1 LSPDTPESRRTG
13 AFYGLAAYGWW
24 GLAVIYFKAVAHV
37 PPLEVLAQ
45 RVVWSLPLLFGLL
58 ALRGRLGEIRAALR
72 DRRTL
77 AILLV
82 TTLLIGS
89 NWLIYIVAV
98 STGHI
103 LQSSLGYYINPLV
116 NVVLGM
122 AFLGER
128 LRPAQWASV
137 LLATA
142 GVLYLALSYGRPPW
156 FALSLAGTFA
166 LYGLLRK
173 TVRAEGSVGLTV
185 ETTLLLPAAL
195 GFLLVQGMRG
205 SLAFGHVSL
214 PTDLLLAASGLVT
227 AMPLIWFANAIRRL
241 PLTTMGFLQYLSPT
255 LQFLLAV
262 AVYGEP
268 FTRAHLLTFG
278 CIWTALALYSVD
290 AVLAARRR
298 ATAGSG
304 TPPPA

>member
-1 LSPDTPESRRTG
+1 ML
-13 AFYGLAAYGWW
+13 YGLAAYGWW
-24 GLAVIYFKAVAHV
+24 GLAVVYFKAVAHV
-37 PPLEVLAQ
+37 QPLEVLAH
-45 RVVWSLPLLFGLL
+45 RVVWSVPLLFGLL
-58 ALRGRLGEIRAALR
+58 ALRGRLGEVRAAFR

-77 AILLV
+77 LILFA

-122 AFLGER
+122 AFFHER
-128 LRPAQWASV
+128 LRPAQWVSV
-137 LLATA
+137 LLAAA
-142 GVLYLALSYGRPPW
+142 GVLYLALSFGRPPW
-156 FALSLAGTFA
+156 FALALAGTFA

-173 TVRAEGSVGLTV
+173 TVRAEGAVGLTV

-195 GFLLVQGMRG
+195 VFLLVQATRG
-205 SLAFGHVSL
+205 RPAFGHVSL
-214 PTDLLLAASGLVT
+214 ETDLLLLASGLMT
-227 AMPLIWFANAIRRL
+227 AIPLIWFANAIRRL

-268 FTRAHLLTFG
+268 FTRAHLVTFG
-278 CIWTALALYSVD
+278 CIWTALAVYSVD
-290 AVLAARRR
+290 AIWAAGGARR

-304 TPPPA
+304 TPPPV

>member
-1 LSPDTPESRRTG
+1 LTPNAPESRRTG
-13 AFYGLAAYGWW
+13 VLYGLAAYGWW

-45 RVVWSLPLLFGLL
+45 RVVWSVPLLFGLL
-58 ALRGRLGEIRAALR
+58 ALRGRLGEVRAVLR

-77 AILLV
+77 AILFL

-89 NWLIYIVAV
+89 NWLIYITAV
-98 STGHI
+98 TTGHI

-116 NVVLGM
+116 NVMLGM
-122 AFLGER
+122 AALGER

-137 LLATA
+137 LLAAA
-142 GVLYLALSYGRPPW
+142 GVLYLAFSYGRPPW
-156 FALSLAGTFA
+156 FALSLAATFA

-185 ETTLLLPAAL
+185 ETSLMLPAAL
-195 GFLLVQGMRG
+195 VFLLVQATQGRP
-205 SLAFGHVSL
+205 AFGHVSL
-214 PTDLLLAASGLVT
+214 QTDLLLLASGLMT
-227 AMPLIWFANAIRRL
+227 AMPLVWFANAIRRL

-268 FTRAHLLTFG
+268 FTRAHLVTFG
-278 CIWTALALYSVD
+278 CIWAALALYSVD
-290 AVLAARRR
+290 AALAARRTR
-298 ATAGSG
+298 GL
-304 TPPPA
+304 P

>member
-1 LSPDTPESRRTG
+1 LNAPESRHTG
-13 AFYGLAAYGWW
+13 VFYGLAAYGWW

-37 PPLEVLAQ
+37 PPLEVLSH
-45 RVVWSLPLLFGLL
+45 RVVWSVPLLFGLL
-58 ALRGRLGEIRAALR
+58 ALRGRLGEVRAAFR

-77 AILLV
+77 AILFL

-98 STGHI
+98 TSGHI

-116 NVVLGM
+116 NVMLGM
-122 AFLGER
+122 AVLGER

-142 GVLYLALSYGRPPW
+142 GVLYLAFSYGRPPW
-156 FALSLAGTFA
+156 FALSLAATFA

-185 ETTLLLPAAL
+185 ETTLMLPAAL
-195 GFLLVQGMRG
+195 AFLLLQATRG
-205 SLAFGHVSL
+205 DSAFGHVSL
-214 PTDLLLAASGLVT
+214 GTNLLLLASGLIT

-262 AVYGEP
+262 AVYGET
-268 FTRAHLLTFG
+268 FTRAHLVTFG
-278 CIWTALALYSVD
+278 CI
-290 AVLAARRR
+290 
-298 ATAGSG
+298 
-304 TPPPA
+304 

>member
-1 LSPDTPESRRTG
+1 MTPNAPESRRTG
-13 AFYGLAAYGWW
+13 VLYGLAAYGWW

-45 RVVWSLPLLFGLL
+45 RVVWSVPLLFGLL
-58 ALRGRLGEIRAALR
+58 ALRGRLGEVRAVLR

-77 AILLV
+77 AILFL

-89 NWLIYIVAV
+89 NWLIYITAV
-98 STGHI
+98 TTGHI

-116 NVVLGM
+116 NVMLGM
-122 AFLGER
+122 AALGER

-137 LLATA
+137 LLAAA
-142 GVLYLALSYGRPPW
+142 GVLYLAFSYGRPPW
-156 FALSLAGTFA
+156 FALSLAATFA

-185 ETTLLLPAAL
+185 ETSLMLPAAL
-195 GFLLVQGMRG
+195 VFLLVQATQGRP
-205 SLAFGHVSL
+205 AFGHVSL
-214 PTDLLLAASGLVT
+214 QTDLLLLASGLMT
-227 AMPLIWFANAIRRL
+227 AMPLVWFANAIRRL

-268 FTRAHLLTFG
+268 FTRAHLVTFG
-278 CIWTALALYSVD
+278 CIWAALALYSVD
-290 AVLAARRR
+290 AALAARRTR
-298 ATAGSG
+298 GL
-304 TPPPA
+304 P

>member
-1 LSPDTPESRRTG
+1 MIPDTPESRRTG
-13 AFYGLAAYGWW
+13 TIYGLAAYGWW

-45 RVVWSLPLLFGLL
+45 RIVWSLPLLFGLL
-58 ALRGRLGEIRAALR
+58 ALRGRLGEIRTALR

-122 AFLGER
+122 VFLGER

-137 LLATA
+137 LLAAA

-156 FALSLAGTFA
+156 FALSLAATFA

-185 ETTLLLPAAL
+185 ETTLLLPAAV
-195 GFLLVQGMRG
+195 GFLLVQGSRDR
-205 SLAFGHVSL
+205 LAFGDVSL
-214 PTDLLLAASGLVT
+214 ATDLLLAASGLVT

-268 FTRAHLLTFG
+268 FNRSHLLTFG
-278 CIWTALALYSVD
+278 CIWTALAVYSVD
-290 AVLAARRR
+290 AALATRRR